1 MSKIF
6 NEVFGGTDTS
16 KLTPIEIA
24 LGIDEE
30 GRTTAKKLYAFLEL
44 APQNFARWCKR
55 NITDNEFATENED
68 YVRLLI
74 DEETP
79 TGGKIQREDYKL
91 TAHFAKKLSMTQKNE
106 KGEEARRYF
115 VQIEDG
121 AKKMVNMLNST
132 AEYHIDA
139 ATLKGIASTG
149 NLIRSAMK
157 DQGAK
162 PFKVAVVL
170 DSLFKQ
176 SGLTL
181 PSDFIVIPEYEQAE
195 LSDFLK

>member
-16 KLTPIEIA
+16 NLTPIEIA
-24 LGIDEE
+24 LGID
-30 GRTTAKKLYAFLEL
+30 GNGMTTAKRLYEFLEL
-44 APQNFARWCKR
+44 DKSHYIRWCKA
-55 NITDNEFATENED
+55 NIIENEFATENED
-68 YVRLLI
+68 YFPFAI
-74 DEETP
+74 DGENPLGGRP
-79 TGGKIQREDYKL
+79 TQDYKL
-91 TAHFAKKLSMTQKNE
+91 TAAFAKKLSMTAKNE

-149 NLIRSAMK
+149 NLIRSVMK
-157 DQGAK
+157 DQEAK

-181 PSDFIVIPEYEQAE
+181 PSDFIVTPEFEQIE
-195 LSDFLK
+195 LADFWK

>member
-1 MSKIF
+1 MSKNF

-24 LGIDEE
+24 LGID
-30 GRTTAKKLYAFLEL
+30 GNGMTTARKLYEYLD
-44 APQNFARWCKR
+44 FAKGQFSRWAKT
-55 NITDNEFATENED
+55 NILDNTFAEENTDYWGFDIDVEGN
-68 YVRLLI
+68 LI
-74 DEETP
+74 
-79 TGGKIQREDYKL
+79 RDYKL
-91 TAHFAKKLSMTQKNE
+91 TAAFAKKLSMTAKNE
-106 KGEEARRYF
+106 KGEEARKYF
-115 VQIEDG
+115 IQIEDG

-149 NLIRSAMK
+149 NLIRSAMR

-162 PFKVAVVL
+162 PYKVAVVL

-176 SGLTL
+176 SGLSL

>member
-24 LGIDEE
+24 LGID
-30 GRTTAKKLYAFLEL
+30 GKGMTTARKLYDFLGMDRSNYSRWVKSNIVENQF
-44 APQNFARWCKR
+44 AEENVDFWPIVTDDERNFNPNPA
-55 NITDNEFATENED
+55 
-68 YVRLLI
+68 
-74 DEETP
+74 
-79 TGGKIQREDYKL
+79 QDYKL
-91 TAHFAKKLSMTQKNE
+91 TAHFAKKLSMTAKNE
-106 KGEEARRYF
+106 KGEEARKYF
-115 VQIEDG
+115 IQIEDG

-149 NLIRSAMK
+149 NLIRSAMR

-162 PFKVAVVL
+162 PYKVAVVL

-176 SGLTL
+176 SGLSL